1 MDRQENYWSA
11 VPVGGTDNFGKNVRR
26 KCSYLAEILYG
37 SITVIQYPYI
47 HKSASLQDIL
57 YSLESSEGNVPN
69 MFYLFFLNELICS
82 IKPDEMVR
90 CIEKIRRKARLNV
103 LCSS

>member
-1 MDRQENYWSA
+1 LVRHENYWSA
-11 VPVGGTDNFGKNVRR
+11 VPVGGADSVGENVRR

-57 YSLESSEGNVPN
+57 YSLESSEANVPN
-69 MFYLFFLNELICS
+69 MFYLFFLNELTCS

-90 CIEKIRRKARLNV
+90 FTEKSEEEKLV
-103 LCSS
+103 